1 MGGDERKIIMMNNI
15 NITTSFTYASIAH
28 ASEYPEHFNEY
39 GLIIIWHNP
48 YYKNGETQLNR
59 WVYPITAEGF
69 QLASKDAKYINEKI
83 KREVEET
90 SFMRKKV
97 MYN

>member
-1 MGGDERKIIMMNNI
+1 MM
-15 NITTSFTYASIAH
+15 TTTFTYARVEH
-28 ASEYPEHFNEY
+28 TSEYLDYFNES

-48 YYKNGETQLNR
+48 YYKNGESQLNR
-59 WVYPITAEGF
+59 WVYPLTAEGF

-83 KREVEET
+83 KKEVEET

-97 MYN
+97 VYN

>member
-1 MGGDERKIIMMNNI
+1 MMTATMNFKY
-15 NITTSFTYASIAH
+15 TSIEYS
-28 ASEYPEHFNEY
+28 SEYPEHFNEN
-39 GLIIIWHNP
+39 GFVIVWKNP
-48 YYKNGETQLNR
+48 YYRNGKTQINR

-83 KREVEET
+83 KKEVEET

-97 MYN
+97 VYN

>member
-1 MGGDERKIIMMNNI
+1 MTATFQYVNI
-15 NITTSFTYASIAH
+15 EYS
-28 ASEYPEHFNEY
+28 SEYPEHFNES
-39 GLIIIWHNP
+39 GLIIIWRNP

-59 WVYPITAEGF
+59 WVYPLTADGF

-83 KREVEET
+83 KKEVEET

-97 MYN
+97 VYN

>member
-1 MGGDERKIIMMNNI
+1 MTATFQYVNI
-15 NITTSFTYASIAH
+15 EYS
-28 ASEYPEHFNEY
+28 SEYPEHFNES

-69 QLASKDAKYINEKI
+69 QLASKDAKYINDKI
-83 KREVEET
+83 MKEVEET
-90 SFMRKKV
+90 SFLRKKMV
-97 MYN
+97 YN

>member
-1 MGGDERKIIMMNNI
+1 MIVMMTATNFQYARVEHTSDYPDYFNKI
-15 NITTSFTYASIAH
+15 
-28 ASEYPEHFNEY
+28 

-48 YYKNGETQLNR
+48 YYRNGETQLNR

-69 QLASKDAKYINEKI
+69 QLASKDAMFINEKI
-83 KREVEET
+83 KKEVEET

>member
-1 MGGDERKIIMMNNI
+1 MTATFQYVNI
-15 NITTSFTYASIAH
+15 EYS
-28 ASEYPEHFNEY
+28 SEYPEHFNES

-83 KREVEET
+83 MKEVEET
-90 SFMRKKV
+90 SFLRKKMV
-97 MYN
+97 YN

>member
-1 MGGDERKIIMMNNI
+1 MTATFQYVNI
-15 NITTSFTYASIAH
+15 EYS
-28 ASEYPEHFNEY
+28 SEYPEYFNES

-48 YYKNGETQLNR
+48 YYKNGESQLNR

-69 QLASKDAKYINEKI
+69 QLASKDAKYINDKI
-83 KREVEET
+83 RKEVEET

-97 MYN
+97 VYN

>member
-1 MGGDERKIIMMNNI
+1 MTATFQYVNI
-15 NITTSFTYASIAH
+15 EYS
-28 ASEYPEHFNEY
+28 SEYPEHFNES
-39 GLIIIWHNP
+39 GLIIIWRNP
-48 YYKNGETQLNR
+48 YYKNGESQINR

-83 KREVEET
+83 KKEVEET

-97 MYN
+97 YN

>member
-1 MGGDERKIIMMNNI
+1 MTATFQYVNI
-15 NITTSFTYASIAH
+15 EYS
-28 ASEYPEHFNEY
+28 SEYPEHFNES

-83 KREVEET
+83 MKEVEET

-97 MYN
+97 VYN